1 MQVIRLTRVGKKKD
15 ASFRVIVIDSK
26 RKVQAGNY
34 LEMVGSYDPRSNTS
48 DLKADRI
55 KHWISMGAQPS
66 DTVHNL
72 LISNKIIEGKKI
84 NVLPKKVLAPAT
96 PVASQD
102 TVSPI
107 DAPVE
112 AKEDVSSEASAK
124 EETPADIAEAPA
136 AEAAPAD
143 AVADAGSADAGAAGG
158 DAGAS
163 A

>member
-1 MQVIRLTRVGKKKD
+1 MLVIRLTRVGKKKD
-15 ASFRVIVIDSK
+15 ASFRVVVIDSK

-55 KHWISMGAQPS
+55 KHWLSVGAKPS

-96 PVASQD
+96 PEATQD
-102 TVSPI
+102 TASP
-107 DAPVE
+107 APETVVE
-112 AKEDVSSEASAK
+112 TTEEKAAETPAEDVSSEASAK
-124 EETPADIAEAPA
+124 EDNAVVEEKPAE
-136 AEAAPAD
+136 
-143 AVADAGSADAGAAGG
+143 
-158 DAGAS
+158 
-163 A
+163 